1 MARHEKKKKIYG
13 SVDYWEKFGN
23 GSFVRGVSKALVKYS
38 FCLSGYF
45 HQLLDWWGRNHH
57 SQKHTTEINFEKPC
71 ELDFRN
77 DAEKKNSSKSLYME
91 WMHIPRLENEPNR
104 FEPGI

>member
-45 HQLLDWWGRNHH
+45 HQLLD
-57 SQKHTTEINFEKPC
+57 
-71 ELDFRN
+71 
-77 DAEKKNSSKSLYME
+77 
-91 WMHIPRLENEPNR
+91 
-104 FEPGI
+104 